1 VWGGD
6 TTTTVEGTLVE
17 NNVYSFTI
25 SSNYQNVLFKNTTG
39 TSNWDKQTADAG
51 APQSGKIFVPSSSAN
66 RTEGSWNDYEP
77 TPVTYTTVKYDNS
90 KTNWSN
96 VYAYVW
102 TEGDSSVTPVV
113 LASTSVSGNT
123 YTFSVA
129 STYKNILFKNTNGTT
144 NWDQQTADATVP
156 SASGYTFVTDS
167 GNNKT
172 SGYWSRGTTP
182 VTYKT
187 VKYDNSKT
195 NWSNVYAYVWTE
207 GDSSV
212 APVVLVS
219 TSVSGN
225 TYTFSVASTYEDIL
239 FKNTDGT
246 TNWDQQTADATV
258 PATDGYTFITYSG
271 NNKTGGYW
279 SYSPVIRRALTYG
292 VSDQDGT
299 SQRHYNDA
307 VSSAQMYEHFT
318 YDGEAMES
326 VECATNLTIAQFKE
340 KVRTTFAD
348 TTDDDISYM
357 SIACHGGPDGSIC
370 LGTNWTSMT
379 GAQFRALLDECIKGE
394 VVLLLDCC
402 YSGQIIDKETDSG
415 EFSAEAFLEEF
426 LAGDSKSGELAAER
440 FHVICASSKTE
451 SSWGYRDY
459 EVAVQIWEQGLGWLE
474 QTSVSTDLNADANG
488 DNKVTLAELYDYSY
502 PLVLSA
508 QPNQHVV
515 VYPENDD
522 FVVGGRY

>member
-1 VWGGD
+1 MKKVRKILAFFLSLAMIVSVLSGAGVQVQAASSNAAADNDTSVTFYYDNSKTQWSEVHAYVWGGD

-25 SSNYQNVLFKNTTG
+25 SSNYHNVLFKNTTG
-39 TSNWDKQTADAG
+39 TNNWDKQTADAG

-212 APVVLVS
+212 APVVLAS

-279 SYSPVIRRALTYG
+279 SYSPVIRRALVLGETSTYA
-292 VSDQDGT
+292 VPLLDVT
-299 SQRHYNDA
+299 SM
-307 VSSAQMYEHFT
+307 VGMFEHFT
-318 YDGEAMES
+318 FDGKAMNQI
-326 VECATNLTIAQFKE
+326 VQYNDHTIAE
-340 KVRTTFAD
+340 
-348 TTDDDISYM
+348 I
-357 SIACHGGPDGSIC
+357 
-370 LGTNWTSMT
+370 TSKNS
-379 GAQFRALLDECIKGE
+379 DYVCK
-394 VVLLLDCC
+394 
-402 YSGQIIDKETDSG
+402 Y
-415 EFSAEAFLEEF
+415 
-426 LAGDSKSGELAAER
+426 
-440 FHVICASSKTE
+440 
-451 SSWGYRDY
+451 YR
-459 EVAVQIWEQGLGWLE
+459 
-474 QTSVSTDLNADANG
+474 
-488 DNKVTLAELYDYSY
+488 
-502 PLVLSA
+502 
-508 QPNQHVV
+508 
-515 VYPENDD
+515 
-522 FVVGGRY
+522 